1 MNASCQTLMP
11 VCTNRIDNN
20 DIESSPQII
29 ISEREYF
36 ELKWEVGYWQSLHQ
50 RSILREIKLKQTI
63 KEKDGQIRDLKN
75 RVFGKKSEKKSTSKD
90 TGKSKSDK
98 SKRPRGQQPGSKGHG
113 RTKRPDL
120 PEQEEDANFSQDP
133 ICPNCS
139 KPYVP
144 DESKEAEIIEVEVK
158 AYTRKIIRQCMKKD
172 CSCKGVPT
180 TITAPMPPK
189 VIPKSPYGISI
200 MEAVL
205 LSKFHYCQPT
215 NRLLNQY
222 KELGLP
228 ISPGTIAGDLKKLKE
243 LFQPVYDA
251 LYNHQMLEDRFHND
265 ESSWKV
271 FENIEG

>member
-1 MNASCQTLMP
+1 MNASCQTLLP
-11 VCTNRIDNN
+11 ACTHKIDNN
-20 DIESSPQII
+20 DIEPSPQII
-29 ISEREYF
+29 ISEREYS

-63 KEKDGQIRDLKN
+63 KEKEGQIRDLKN
-75 RVFGKKSEKKSTSKD
+75 RVFGKKSEKKSASKD
-90 TGKSKSDK
+90 TGKFKPDK
-98 SKRPRGQQPGSKGHG
+98 PKRPRGQQPGSKGHG

-120 PEQEEDANFSQDP
+120 PDQKEAANFLQNP

-144 DESKEAEIIEVEVK
+144 DENKGAEIIEVEVK

-172 CSCKGVPT
+172 CSCKGLPA
-180 TITAPMPPK
+180 TITAPMPSK

-205 LSKFHYCQPT
+205 LSKFHYCQPP

-222 KELGLP
+222 K
-228 ISPGTIAGDLKKLKE
+228 
-243 LFQPVYDA
+243 
-251 LYNHQMLEDRFHND
+251 
-265 ESSWKV
+265 
-271 FENIEG
+271 